1 MKITTGI
8 PLVALIT
15 MLLTFCILNI
25 ACEGAPPSADTEM
38 RKKQEVLEQ
47 QVASQLGLPNIQNF
61 RMKRTFKEI
70 KELCDQEKLA
80 TYAYTFSEVSG
91 KKQFFCNSVGY
102 GIPFATQYTN
112 PQKLVFHGHNYEAS
126 PMAQADP
133 DGLFYPASAEGTWIM
148 CKDPKSDKV
157 APIYVEPR
165 VIVSPFKLPT
175 DSDPLQV
182 EATK

>member
-1 MKITTGI
+1 MKITNGI
-8 PLVALIT
+8 PLVALLA

-25 ACEGAPPSADTEM
+25 ACETGPPSADTEM
-38 RKKQEVLEQ
+38 RRKQEVLEK

-80 TYAYTFSEVSG
+80 TYTYTYSEMTG

-112 PQKLVFHGHNYEAS
+112 PQKLVFHGGNYEAS
-126 PMAQADP
+126 PLAQGDP

-148 CKDPKSDKV
+148 CKDPNSDKV

-175 DSDPLQV
+175 EPVPAQA
-182 EATK
+182 EAVK